1 MKIKLFWDSSAAQL
15 ETRVND
21 WLAENW
27 RKINIDTI
35 THSSGGTQSNLTVTV
50 MITYY
55 PN

>member
-1 MKIKLFWDSSAAQL
+1 MKIKLFGGGSYDEL

-35 THSSGGTQSNLTVTV
+35 THTGTEGYYVTI